1 LWSCPCYPVSYG
13 ILLTFSLM
21 PAQTRK
27 QRELAQRH
35 SLFLE
40 IGKNLLH
47 ENGFQQFSM
56 DSVAEQAEYSK
67 GTLYQHFTCKEE
79 LLIQLCMQRMT
90 GLHTLGLQAA
100 TYNGSH
106 RERLLAFQIG
116 HELWLN
122 IEPRDIYMLQNVHAD
137 GVLNKLSEE
146 SLSSFRKLESSIITV
161 CASIFQ
167 DAMDDG
173 ELPIGT
179 LNAAELVYGI
189 WSMCY
194 GGQLLRTFSTPLTD
208 MGVRNPGTAITT
220 LLQVM
225 LNGLNWTPLMSPEET
240 MALSAQLEHE
250 FFTDTIA
257 RLRDGI
263 D

>member
-1 LWSCPCYPVSYG
+1 
-13 ILLTFSLM
+13 M

-35 SLFLE
+35 QLFLE
-40 IGKNLLH
+40 IGREQLL

-56 DSVAEQAEYSK
+56 DNVAEQAEYSK
-67 GTLYQHFTCKEE
+67 GTLYQHFGCKEE
-79 LLIQLCMQRMT
+79 LLIQLCLQRMK
-90 GLHTLGLQAA
+90 GLYDLGLQAA
-100 TYNGSH
+100 SYKGTH
-106 RERLLAFQIG
+106 RERMLAFQVS

-137 GVLNKLSEE
+137 GVLNKVNDE
-146 SLSSFRKLESSIITV
+146 SLLAFKKLENSIITL

-173 ELPIGT
+173 SLPAGK
-179 LNAAELVYGI
+179 LNAAELVYGT

-194 GGQLLRTFSTPLTD
+194 GGQLLRTFSTPLSE

-220 LLQVM
+220 LLQIM
-225 LNGLNWTPLMSPEET
+225 LNGLNWQPLMTPEET
-240 MALSAQLEHE
+240 SVLCDHLENE
-250 FFTDTIA
+250 FFTDTVA
-257 RLRDGI
+257 RLRDGTV
-263 D
+263 

>member
-1 LWSCPCYPVSYG
+1 PPV
-13 ILLTFSLM
+13 TFSLM

-40 IGKNLLH
+40 IGKDLLH
-47 ENGFQQFSM
+47 ENGFHQFSM

-67 GTLYQHFTCKEE
+67 GTLYQHFSCKEE
-79 LLIQLCMQRMT
+79 LLIQLCLERMA
-90 GLHTLGLQAA
+90 GLHTLGEQAA

-106 RERLLAFQIG
+106 RERLLAFQIA
-116 HELWLN
+116 HELWMN
-122 IEPRDIYMLQNVHAD
+122 IEPRDIYMLQHVHAD
-137 GVLNKLSEE
+137 GVLNKVDEQ
-146 SLSSFRKLESSIITV
+146 SLLSFRKLESGIITV

-173 ELPIGT
+173 ALPTGT
-179 LNAAELVYGI
+179 LNAAELVYGM

-208 MGVRNPGTAITT
+208 MGVRDPGTSITT

-225 LNGLNWTPLMSPEET
+225 LNGLDWKPLMSPEET
-240 MALSAQLEHE
+240 MALRDHLENE
-250 FFTDTIA
+250 FFTDTLA
-257 RLRDGI
+257 HLRDGLA
-263 D
+263 

>member
-1 LWSCPCYPVSYG
+1 
-13 ILLTFSLM
+13 M
-21 PAQTRK
+21 PAETRK

-47 ENGFQQFSM
+47 ENGFSQFSM

-67 GTLYQHFTCKEE
+67 GTLYQHFSCKEE

-90 GLHTLGLQAA
+90 GLHTLGQQAA
-100 TYNGSH
+100 AYNGSH

-137 GVLNKLSEE
+137 GVLNKLSEQ
-146 SLSSFRKLESSIITV
+146 SLSSFRKLQSSIITV

-173 ELPIGT
+173 VLPTGT
-179 LNAAELVYGI
+179 LNAAEFVYGM

-208 MGVRNPGTAITT
+208 MGVGDPGTAITT

-225 LNGLNWTPLMSPEET
+225 LNGLNWQPLMTPEET
-240 MALSAQLEHE
+240 SALRIHLENE
-250 FFTDTIA
+250 FFTDTLAQLREGIA
-257 RLRDGI
+257 
-263 D
+263 